1 MMMTNLLPDEVE
13 WYLCHSTLVWYETI
27 SSEQNLT
34 VFFQRQF
41 SSYLEGAPSDKSPF
55 CFTISLLL
63 LLLLSRFSR
72 VRLCATP

>member
-41 SSYLEGAPSDKSPF
+41 SSYLERAQSDKSPF
-55 CFTISLLL
+55 CFTNSLLL
-63 LLLLSRFSR
+63 LLLSHFSR
-72 VRLCATP
+72 VRLCATS